1 MPKHPFKDFKHLGRA
16 QCYKRLNSI
25 NGLNGPEII
34 KSTATPEHLIEKI
47 EHENSLDDFNITS
60 YESDIKTIS
69 SESEI

>member
-1 MPKHPFKDFKHLGRA
+1 MPKHPFKDFKHLGWA

-47 EHENSLDDFNITS
+47 EH
-60 YESDIKTIS
+60 
-69 SESEI
+69 